1 MRAPSPRG
9 PSPPPAPGWRRRAA
23 AAAAGG
29 NSPSC
34 CCGVSGGRLSRGR
47 AGGRAAGLAA
57 AFPRRRRLPRG
68 DRPSLPAGSGFC
80 RGAGLQFGRGV
91 RLTPP
96 RFSRASLGERASL
109 RGVGGRGPAGGSGGT
124 GRGERLALRGSPSQA
139 ERRLRGRSAPA
150 GRGVCAGG
158 PVRPSIPPPAAW
170 RRRGAPPPLRRN
182 DLAGFQRQ
190 PALRLGSRLRF
201 GGGRAGHRGR
211 FSASGE
217 GSAPIKGGRA
227 TGSCK
232 SADILR
238 IFQLM

>member
-170 RRRGAPPPLRRN
+170 RRRGAPPPS
-182 DLAGFQRQ
+182 AETTS
-190 PALRLGSRLRF
+190 PASSVSRLSASDRGCDSGEAGLAT
-201 GGGRAGHRGR
+201 GGGFRLRARGR
-211 FSASGE
+211 LPSREVELQAVVKVRISFGSFS
-217 GSAPIKGGRA
+217 
-227 TGSCK
+227 
-232 SADILR
+232 
-238 IFQLM
+238 